1 MAKKL
6 LVKKYSWGGFLAQ
19 VTDPNVWGQNGAAEG
34 ASGVAGGLI
43 NAVGGTQGLSQ
54 MFGGINQ
61 IIQPGTGTGAGSA
74 IGSVAADIGTK
85 VAGIFGKSNP
95 FSAVAGTASDLGVGL
110 LGKAF
115 GKSTNYSDAA
125 SNIINKTS
133 NVLNAFGP
141 IGMAASFAIKAA
153 NMLGSKEVEGIKH
166 NEDSQKQ
173 LGGAYGLAQYDRDT
187 KNFGLFGRGK
197 ANKYEDEVYKMKGIL
212 SRADDVAEDTRIN
225 DLKRQGSLESTI
237 LRNRMEESGGF
248 KSFRVKNGGT
258 LYNIEFANKCID
270 IINKKYKN
278 GGTIINKPH
287 KGMSKREFFK
297 YIELTGRMSDDY
309 DYDKFYDDKELFYDW
324 IDRELK
330 NPTQAHFYDKYKKPN
345 HITFSEESIYS
356 NGDIKGGRWL
366 EEDGKIYFI
375 PTKINIDN
383 AGGFEGLNKYFEE
396 NEPNIILSYP
406 DNDTLY
412 MKNGGQFNVIPSGSL
427 HKERHHLEDVS
438 ELMKGRVSKKG
449 IPVITIDENGN
460 AKQHAEIER
469 NEIIFRK
476 ETTDKLIE
484 LMNSDDDDSD
494 FKAGELLID
503 EIFNKTIDNTG
514 LIKSVKI

>member
-19 VTDPNVWGQNGAAEG
+19 VTNPNVWGQNGAAEG

-61 IIQPGTGTGAGSA
+61 IVQPGTGTGKGSA

-115 GKSTNYSDAA
+115 GKDTNYSDAA
-125 SNIINKTS
+125 SNIVNKAS

-153 NMLGSKEVEGIKH
+153 NMLGSKKVEGVEH
-166 NEDSQKQ
+166 NEYSQKQ
-173 LGGAYGLAQYDRDT
+173 LGGAYGLSQYDRDT
-187 KNFGLFGRGK
+187 KNFGLFGRGQ
-197 ANKYEDEVYKMKGIL
+197 ANKYEDEVNKMKGIL
-212 SRADDVAEDTRIN
+212 SRADDVANDTRIAE
-225 DLKRQGSLESTI
+225 LRRQGSAEGITSKNQI
-237 LRNRMEESGGF
+237 DESGGF
-248 KSFRVKNGGT
+248 KSFKVKKGGS
-258 LYNIEFANKCID
+258 LYNIEFANRCLD
-270 IINKKYKN
+270 IINNKYKN
-278 GGTIINKPH
+278 GGTIVKPS
-287 KGMSKREFFK
+287 KNMSKRDFFK
-297 YIELTGRMSDDY
+297 YIESTGRMSNDY
-309 DYDKFYDDKELFYDW
+309 DYDKFYDDKELFYEW
-324 IDRELK
+324 IDNELK

-366 EEDGKIYFI
+366 EEDGKMYFI

-383 AGGFEGLNKYFEE
+383 AGGFDGLNKYFEE
-396 NEPNIILSYP
+396 NEPDVILSYP
-406 DNDTLY
+406 DDDTLY

-449 IPVITIDENGN
+449 IPVITIDKDGN
-460 AKQHAEIER
+460 VKQHAEIER

-494 FKAGELLID
+494 FKAGDLLVD
-503 EIFNKTIDNTG
+503 EIFNKTVDNTG
-514 LIKSVKI
+514 LIKSIKV